1 MARRPSASGLE
12 KNTRGYTP
20 LGKIKSTLQKI
31 HTFRVM
37 PLISVIIP
45 VYNVERF
52 VEECLRSVF
61 AQTMRDFDLIIVD
74 DCSTDSSMEIV
85 RRVCA
90 ECAGDI
96 DVQILSTGKTSGV
109 SVARNMGMDASTAKY
124 IYFVDSDDYISA
136 DALERL
142 SDVATRH
149 PEAEIIYGTT
159 KVFGNSNNIETLNI
173 AAKNLPECVCGFKV
187 ASSLML
193 KHWLLPD
200 YIWNRLFCREW
211 LNSNKFRFTPGIL
224 AQDLHL
230 RFYMA
235 KKIKCIAFCNTI
247 TYFYRYNSYNV
258 SSTRAEFQYACID
271 WIICDWTR
279 HLSIKNLSSQLL
291 LLLHRANDSYLRH
304 RGPDAPL
311 PPAWRKLPGALL
323 HWARLMRRYG
333 KEIPKE
339 NNINQ

>member
-1 MARRPSASGLE
+1 
-12 KNTRGYTP
+12 
-20 LGKIKSTLQKI
+20 
-31 HTFRVM
+31 M

-61 AQTMRDFDLIIVD
+61 AQTMRDFDVIIVD
-74 DCSTDSSMEIV
+74 DCSTDRSMEIV
-85 RRVCA
+85 RRVCG

-109 SVARNMGMDASTAKY
+109 SVARNMGMDASTAQY

-136 DALERL
+136 DALEQMA
-142 SDVATRH
+142 SVANKY
-149 PEAEIIYGTT
+149 PKAQIIYGTAS
-159 KVFGNSNNIETLNI
+159 VFGNISYLSYLDIPS
-173 AAKNLPECVCGFKV
+173 KQLPEVIKNRRQ
-187 ASSLML
+187 AANLML
-193 KHWLLPD
+193 RHCFLPMTV
-200 YIWNRLFCREW
+200 WNRLFMREW
-211 LNSNKFRFTPGIL
+211 LNKYSLRFKTGIL
-224 AQDLHL
+224 AQDTHIN
-230 RFYMA
+230 FYLA
-235 KKIKCIAFCNTI
+235 HRINSIAFCKAT
-247 TYFYRYNSYNV
+247 TYYYRYHDSNV
-258 SSTRAEFQYACID
+258 SSRRYHYQRACED
-271 WIICDWTR
+271 WVLCDWTR
-279 HLSIKNLSSQLL
+279 HISFKNLRAQLL

-339 NNINQ
+339 NNI